1 MILSRASEEYL
12 VSAIVSAYNSERFM
26 LDRLQNLVEQTLFEK
41 NRLEIIVIDS
51 GSAQNEE
58 HIISEFMRR
67 HNHLVYVRTGAR
79 ESVYGAWNRGIR
91 LAKGRYVINAN
102 TDDRFAAKAL
112 ERLADAVDRNS
123 GLQAAYGDWLQT
135 EVENDCFES
144 NTPKETFTYPEF
156 DPTLLFHS
164 QITSHAAMIRKD
176 VFEKIGLFNGEFEV
190 YGDRE
195 FMLRFSVNGFKAQRI
210 PEIVG
215 LYFKNADGLEFSRKE
230 SGDREYRR
238 LLERFLLPEY
248 FIRLFDRDRIPKN
261 RELAQLYACAGS
273 NAKEFMRIGDQPV
286 SNFGTAAVLFNKAL
300 EYDAGSVPALN
311 NLAVIACVSGDPMRG
326 MQLFEK
332 ALSACPP
339 GQRSNIQANLTRA
352 GGGSRS
358 VDEYFW
364 MNAAIHEPEAQK
376 ENPMKSQVQ
385 MYQDVQAI
393 VNRGGYRQAIDELQN
408 LLRVYPQFALAHN
421 DLGVLLYQQGDKEC
435 ALSHYE
441 QAAEIQPANIT
452 FQKNLAD
459 FYYVEQGRVE
469 DALRI
474 YVRILE
480 NHPEDVETLLIT
492 GHICVALQKFDD
504 AKDFYRRVLQ
514 IEPWN
519 SGASEN
525 LDKIEKI
532 LAGTTTGPDADQ
544 LYREAQ
550 QMALADRNQEAIDQL
565 EKLVASSPEFAMAHN
580 DLGVLYYKTGRKEK
594 ACQHYEEA
602 ARLEPGNMIFL
613 KNLAD
618 YYCLRRIEQ
627 IRSRHETLRQGA
639 CE

>member
-1 MILSRASEEYL
+1 
-12 VSAIVSAYNSERFM
+12 
-26 LDRLQNLVEQTLFEK
+26 
-41 NRLEIIVIDS
+41 
-51 GSAQNEE
+51 
-58 HIISEFMRR
+58 
-67 HNHLVYVRTGAR
+67 
-79 ESVYGAWNRGIR
+79 
-91 LAKGRYVINAN
+91 
-102 TDDRFAAKAL
+102 
-112 ERLADAVDRNS
+112 
-123 GLQAAYGDWLQT
+123 
-135 EVENDCFES
+135 
-144 NTPKETFTYPEF
+144 
-156 DPTLLFHS
+156 
-164 QITSHAAMIRKD
+164 
-176 VFEKIGLFNGEFEV
+176 
-190 YGDRE
+190 
-195 FMLRFSVNGFKAQRI
+195 
-210 PEIVG
+210 
-215 LYFKNADGLEFSRKE
+215 
-230 SGDREYRR
+230 
-238 LLERFLLPEY
+238 
-248 FIRLFDRDRIPKN
+248 
-261 RELAQLYACAGS
+261 
-273 NAKEFMRIGDQPV
+273 
-286 SNFGTAAVLFNKAL
+286 
-300 EYDAGSVPALN
+300 
-311 NLAVIACVSGDPMRG
+311 
-326 MQLFEK
+326 
-332 ALSACPP
+332 
-339 GQRSNIQANLTRA
+339 
-352 GGGSRS
+352 
-358 VDEYFW
+358 
-364 MNAAIHEPEAQK
+364 
-376 ENPMKSQVQ
+376 MKSQVQ

-618 YYCLRRIEQ
+618 YYCVEL
-627 IRSRHETLRQGA
+627 SRFEAAMKLYVKVLANNPEDVETLLAVGYICENLNKADDAKEFYNRVIEIEPWHMEARQKLDTLNGSEMA
-639 CE
+639 ASSVR